1 MFAGLKSTYSGL
13 VNSLQEVFRER
24 TRMINVPSV
33 TSYTGDLSDTKK
45 VADFDLGKGRW
56 VVFAKASATAY
67 GGNLGRADLRL
78 KVLGKEGD
86 VTKSD
91 ESYESASPSLGA
103 SMTVILPF
111 DVISTAH
118 FEVNVGSQSG
128 MAAFKHIVVTAIRE
142 A

>member
-1 MFAGLKSTYSGL
+1 MFDRLKSMYSAIIGIFKEFL
-13 VNSLQEVFRER
+13 RES
-24 TRMINVPSV
+24 TRMINVPEV
-33 TSYTGDLSDTKK
+33 TLEVDNLSNIKK

-118 FEVNVGSQSG
+118 FEVNVASQSG
-128 MAAFKHIVVTAIRE
+128 MAAFKHIVVTAIHE